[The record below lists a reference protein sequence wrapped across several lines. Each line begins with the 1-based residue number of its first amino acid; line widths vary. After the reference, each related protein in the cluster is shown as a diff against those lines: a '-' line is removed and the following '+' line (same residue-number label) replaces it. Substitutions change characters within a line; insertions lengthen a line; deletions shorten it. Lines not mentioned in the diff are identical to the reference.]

1 MPEAAKGPQFSRP
14 IYLGKRTF
22 FGLKDLVIAFY
33 TERCPFRCA
42 YCNLPAKSHDGP
54 LATDW
59 IKQQIDWSLEQYAD
73 ELDGFQQLSVGNEG
87 SILDRK
93 RFPSEAMTHLLQQA
107 HSLSSLQ
114 ILSLE
119 TRPEYISV
127 ANLRAILDLTSAS
140 VVDVTIGF
148 ETQDDH
154 LRQVILN
161 KSITR
166 KTFEARV
173 KLLGEM
179 GVRLTSY
186 VLLKPGPTM
195 TEEQGIREAILTIHY
210 IAELCDRHCTDFV
223 IYLNPAYAAKGTPLA
238 RAFAVHQYRP
248 PRIQSIVEVI
258 RETRPLD
265 VRIYVGLWS
274 EGNAEGHGDYTTH
287 EDYQPEIRTALKQ
300 FNKTQAVSVLQ
311 PYFDQLQ
318 TNQYRDVNVPMDLA
332 IPRDITTSI
341 VC

>member
-1 MPEAAKGPQFSRP
+1 MPEAKGQQLSRP

-22 FGLKDLVIAFY
+22 LGLKDLVIAFY
-33 TERCPFRCA
+33 TDRCPFRCT

-54 LATDW
+54 LPTGW
-59 IKQQIDWSLEQYAD
+59 IKQQIDWSLEQYAN
-73 ELDGFQQLSVGNEG
+73 ELDSFQQLSVGNEG

-93 RFPSEAMTHLLQQA
+93 RFPREAMMHLLRQA

-114 ILSLE
+114 VLSLE
-119 TRPEYISV
+119 TRPEYVSV
-127 ANLRAILDLTSAS
+127 ATLREILDLTSAS
-140 VVDVTIGF
+140 VVDLTIGF

-154 LRQVILN
+154 LRQAVLN

-166 KTFEARV
+166 KTFEAKV

-195 TEEQGIREAILTIHY
+195 TEEQGIREAIFTIRY
-210 IAELCDRHCTDFV
+210 IAGLCHRHGTDFV
-223 IYLNPAYAAKGTPLA
+223 IYLNPVYAARGTPLA
-238 RAFAVHQYRP
+238 DAF
-248 PRIQSIVEVI
+248 IVQI
-258 RETRPLD
+258 IHETRNLD
-265 VRIYVGLWS
+265 ARIYVGLWS
-274 EGNAEGHGDYTTH
+274 EDNAEGGGDYTIH

-300 FNKTQAVSVLQ
+300 FNKTQALSVLE

-318 TNQYRDVNVPMDLA
+318 MNQDRDIDVPRKLA
-332 IPRDITTSI
+332 IPPDITTSTA
-341 VC
+341 VG